1 MKTGDLVISNDLYA
15 LFQKST
21 LKIVKRVEKK
31 NNWVFLFGC
40 ETPYQMQLWRVI
52 SESR

>member
-1 MKTGDLVISNDLYA
+1 MKTGDLVISKDLYA
-15 LFQKST
+15 LFQEPT
-21 LKIVKRVEKK
+21 IKIVERIEKK

-40 ETPYQMQLWRVI
+40 KTPYQMHLWKII